1 MEPLHRMVQ
10 NGTAVTEFILLG
22 LSSDPE
28 VQLILFGLFLLCYLV
43 AQGEN
48 TLILL
53 IIALD
58 SRLHNPMYF
67 FLGNLSVVDIGFTSS
82 TVPKMLI
89 SYLSQDKRISLAG
102 CFSQMYLFISFGGFE
117 CLLLGVMAYDRYAVI
132 CHPLHYGVFM
142 NLMNPKT
149 CVWLAASAWILGL
162 VNSGVHSGMISLLSF
177 CQDNVIQHFFCD
189 IPHLF
194 PLSCSD
200 TQANQIATFVVG
212 GGVIMCSF
220 LVTLVL
226 YVYIVSAILRI
237 STKEGCLKAFSTC
250 ASHLTV
256 VNIYFGTIIFT
267 YICPNSTY
275 SQEQDRI
282 LPVLYRILTPML
294 NPIIYSLRNM
304 DVQGALQKAIKLHSQ
319 NPNDCGF
326 TASIL

>member
-1 MEPLHRMVQ
+1 MEPLHWMVQ

-43 AQGEN
+43 AVGGN

-53 IIALD
+53 ITALD

-102 CFSQMYLFISFGGFE
+102 CFSQMYFFISFGGVE
-117 CLLLGVMAYDRYAVI
+117 CLLLGVMAYDRYAAI
-132 CHPLHYGVFM
+132 CHPLHYGVF
-142 NLMNPKT
+142 MNPKT

-162 VNSGVHSGMISLLSF
+162 TNSGVHSGMMSLLSF
-177 CQDNVIQHFFCD
+177 CRDNVIRHFFLTSH
-189 IPHLF
+189 PFQLF
-194 PLSCSD
+194 CSD
-200 TQANQIATFVVG
+200 IQANQIATFVVG

-220 LVTLVL
+220 LVTLVS
-226 YVYIVSAILRI
+226 YVYIVLAIVRI
-237 STKEGCLKAFSTC
+237 RTKEGHLKAFSTC

-267 YICPNSTY
+267 YIHPNSTY

-282 LPVLYRILTPML
+282 FSVLYEILTPML
-294 NPIIYSLRNM
+294 NPIIYSLRNK
-304 DVQGALQKAIKLHSQ
+304 DVQGALWKAM
-319 NPNDCGF
+319 GR
-326 TASIL
+326 A

>member
-1 MEPLHRMVQ
+1 MEPLHPMVQ

-43 AQGEN
+43 AVGGN

-102 CFSQMYLFISFGGFE
+102 CFSQMYFFISFGGV
-117 CLLLGVMAYDRYAVI
+117 LGVMAYDQYAAI

-142 NLMNPKT
+142 NPKA

-162 VNSGVHSGMISLLSF
+162 TNSGVHSGMMSLLSF
-177 CQDNVIQHFFCD
+177 CWDNVIRHFFCD
-189 IPHLF
+189 VPPQF
-194 PLSCSD
+194 QLSCSD

-212 GGVIMCSF
+212 GGVIMGSF

-226 YVYIVSAILRI
+226 YVYIVSAIVRI
-237 STKEGCLKAFSTC
+237 RTKEGRLKAFSTC

-267 YICPNSTY
+267 YIHPNSTY

-282 LPVLYRILTPML
+282 FSVLYEILTPML
-294 NPIIYSLRNM
+294 NPIIYSLRNK
-304 DVQGALQKAIKLHSQ
+304 DVQGALRKAM
-319 NPNDCGF
+319 GR
-326 TASIL
+326 A